1 MTDGSIRGRI
11 LLVAFEGW
19 TDAGDAAT
27 EALRHVIREAELEPV
42 DSIAAEEFLDFTF
55 ARPVIRRL
63 ADGTRSL
70 SWPETLFLAPTKP
83 TRPESIASDAGFE
96 MAESVEGNLYA
107 LLGVEPSRNWHLFTD
122 SVMELV
128 TRYDIEAI
136 VFLGSLLADTPHTRA
151 IPVNVSSEAEHVREQ
166 LGISRSEYEG
176 PTGIISM
183 LEIEAEARGVPTVQI
198 WASVP
203 HYVQSAPVPKGIVA
217 LLDKLGEV
225 IDYAPPLG
233 DLPEQVSEWESGVS
247 EFASQDDEMRAYIG
261 MLEERRDTVDSPLA
275 SGEALAKEFE
285 RFLQQRRDTRD
296 SATESGPD
304 NESSS
309 SRQDATGSNS
319 DTDNGA
325 ADERGHDDT
334 ESEGPEDTPPPV

>member
-1 MTDGSIRGRI
+1 MTDGPIRGRI

-19 TDAGDAAT
+19 TDAGDAAS
-27 EALRHVIREAELEPV
+27 EALRLVIQESELETI
-42 DSIAAEEFLDFTF
+42 DSISTEEFLDFNFT
-55 ARPVIRRL
+55 RPVIRRL
-63 ADGTRSL
+63 PDGTRAI
-70 SWPETLFLAPTKP
+70 SWPETLLLAPTKP
-83 TRPESIASDAGFE
+83 SREAGLADDAGFD

-122 SVMELV
+122 TVMELV
-128 TRYDIEAI
+128 ARYDIEVI

-151 IPVNVSSEAEHVREQ
+151 IPVTVTSEAEHVRER
-166 LGISRSEYEG
+166 LDIGRSEYEG

-183 LEIEAEARGVPTVQI
+183 LEIEAEAMGIPTVQI

-203 HYVQSAPVPKGIVA
+203 HYVQSAPVPKAIVA

-233 DLPEQVSEWESGVS
+233 DLPEQVREWESGVS

-261 MLEERRDTVDSPLA
+261 MLEERRDTVDSPKA

-285 RFLQQRRDTRD
+285 RFLEQRRDSRD
-296 SATESGPD
+296 ASPGAGFAKDIGESAEEAP
-304 NESSS
+304 
-309 SRQDATGSNS
+309 
-319 DTDNGA
+319 
-325 ADERGHDDT
+325 DERDDD
-334 ESEGPEDTPPPV
+334 GEDDAPPPV

>member
-1 MTDGSIRGRI
+1 MTDGPIRGRI

-27 EALRHVIREAELEPV
+27 EALRHVVREAELEPV
-42 DSIAAEEFLDFTF
+42 DSISAEEFLDFTF
-55 ARPVIRRL
+55 TRPVIRRL
-63 ADGTRSL
+63 SDGTRAL
-70 SWPETLFLAPTKP
+70 SWPETLLLAPTKP
-83 TRPESIASDAGFE
+83 TKTTGIADDAGFD

-107 LLGVEPSRNWHLFTD
+107 LLGVEPNRNWHLFTD

-128 TRYDIEAI
+128 ARYDIEVI

-151 IPVNVSSEAEHVREQ
+151 IPVNVSSEAGHLRER
-166 LGISRSEYEG
+166 LGVSRSEYEG

-183 LEIEAEARGVPTVQI
+183 LEIEAEAMGVPTVQI

-233 DLPEQVSEWESGVS
+233 DLPEQVHEWESGVS

-261 MLEERRDTVDSPLA
+261 MLEERRDTVDSPHA

-285 RFLQQRRDTRD
+285 RFLQQRRDSRD
-296 SATESGPD
+296 PSVRDASSDETAHDEPDATERDDEDPD
-304 NESSS
+304 GSAPGE
-309 SRQDATGSNS
+309 DA
-319 DTDNGA
+319 
-325 ADERGHDDT
+325 
-334 ESEGPEDTPPPV
+334 PPPV